1 MKARSIA
8 RVSLLAELDNGQI
21 LERLKVVN
29 SRQKRDLQLEL
40 WLRPGQMGALSLL
53 EGLVVF
59 DEILFDSYAYD
70 SHKTTKNRH
79 EAVSRL
85 SALGLTQQS

>member
-53 EGLVVF
+53 QRSWTHAYGL
-59 DEILFDSYAYD
+59 A
-70 SHKTTKNRH
+70 NRC
-79 EAVSRL
+79 V
-85 SALGLTQQS
+85 